1 MNITI
6 VGGGN
11 IGTQFAVHCAERGN
25 KVIIYTTR
33 PNEFS
38 EILYIVD
45 EKDRII
51 HSGRICLA
59 TDDANMA
66 FKDADLI
73 FVTVPAY
80 LMSNM
85 ASKILSYAKPG
96 MKVGLVPGTGGGECA
111 FKQCVEKGCVV
122 FGLQRVPSVARLIEY
137 GKRVRCVGYR
147 EELFVGAI
155 PNKFGNECAAIISNL
170 FSKKC
175 TVLPNYLTLTLT
187 PSNPI
192 LHTTRLRTL
201 FQDYRKGKYY
211 DKIPLFYEGWNDES
225 SALLFACDDEVQA
238 LCNRLTDFDLTYVKS
253 LKFHYESYTIQ
264 ALTKK
269 IRSIKGFKG
278 LETPCIKDE
287 NGYLPDFSSRYFTA
301 DFPFGLSI
309 IKQIMDFVDMDAPN
323 CKETLEWYYRVT
335 DINTDEFRYL
345 DYGIDNYD
353 RFVEFYSK

>member
-11 IGTQFAVHCAERGN
+11 IGTQFAVHCAEQGN
-25 KVIIYTTR
+25 RVKIYTTR
-33 PNEFS
+33 PKEFS
-38 EILYIVD
+38 KVLCILD
-45 EKDRII
+45 ENDNII
-51 HSGRICLA
+51 HSGKIHLA
-59 TDDANMA
+59 TDDAMTA

-85 ASKILSYAKPG
+85 ASKILPYVKCG
-96 MKVGLVPGTGGGECA
+96 MKICLVPGTGGGECA
-111 FKQCVEKGCVV
+111 FKQCIEKGCIL

-155 PNKFGNECAAIISNL
+155 PNKFVSECAMIISNL

-175 TVLPNYLTLTLT
+175 TVLPNYLSLTLT

-201 FQDYRKGKYY
+201 FQDYKKGKYY
-211 DKIPLFYEGWNDES
+211 KKVPLFYEEWSDES
-225 SALLFACDDEVQA
+225 SALLFDCDDEVQS
-238 LCNRLTDFDLTYVKS
+238 LCKLLTDFDLTYVKS
-253 LKFHYESYTIQ
+253 LKYHYESQTIQ
-264 ALTKK
+264 ELTNK

-278 LETPCIKDE
+278 LETPCVSNE

-301 DFPFGLSI
+301 DFPFGLLI
-309 IKQIMDFVDMDAPN
+309 IKQIMDFVGMEATN
-323 CKETLEWYYRVT
+323 CEETLSWYYSVV
-335 DINTDEFRYL
+335 DMNIDEFRYS
-345 DYGIDNYD
+345 DFGIDSYD
-353 RFVEFYSK
+353 KFIEFYSI